1 MRNSNDAIK
10 NRTRDLPTCSTVP
23 QSTAP
28 PRAPYV
34 IRHDANEYKLLQIL
48 CHVNHVAK
56 RLKKELVMLTFILLG
71 WVFKF

>member
-1 MRNSNDAIK
+1 
-10 NRTRDLPTCSTVP
+10 
-23 QSTAP
+23 
-28 PRAPYV
+28 
-34 IRHDANEYKLLQIL
+34 LLQIL